1 MGTDLPMTSP
11 LSGAIRRWVRKVF
24 NIRGRL
30 LDSTVRAGDLRAG
43 RQSRLREA
51 GVSTSSVDDAG
62 DATHAW
68 MGGRPPS
75 SGRPAARAHSSR
87 RTIGRGAL
95 PGWAWRRA
103 TTENPARSNIDSVPR

>member
-1 MGTDLPMTSP
+1 MGTDLPITSP

-24 NIRGRL
+24 NIRSRL

-51 GVSTSSVDDAG
+51 GVSTSSDDDIG
-62 DATHAW
+62 DATHDVDAVRRPR
-68 MGGRPPS
+68 GGSP
-75 SGRPAARAHSSR
+75 ARAHSSK